1 MKKDAVN
8 NNNLEV
14 EVKFDLKNI
23 KTMIEALY
31 GCGAVLTQPRVFERN
46 LRFDTPDGRL
56 RAAGEVLRLR
66 EDSRYRLTFKGP
78 ALADQSVAVR
88 PEIEFALDDLEEA
101 RRFLE
106 ALGYVVSVIYEK
118 YRTTYNLQGAEITVD
133 EMPFGGF
140 CEIEARDATEVE
152 RVAKILNLEWED
164 RILSSYLQLFEILK
178 ARRGLNMRD
187 LTFENFRGLDFLPGD
202 YLPS

>member
-1 MKKDAVN
+1 MKIDADN

-14 EVKFDLKNI
+14 EVKFHLKNI
-23 KTMIEALY
+23 KTMFEALN
-31 GCGAVLTQPRVFERN
+31 GCCAELTQPRIFERN

-78 ALADQSVAVR
+78 ALADQSVAIR
-88 PEIEFALDDLEEA
+88 PEIEFTVDDLEEA

-106 ALGYVVSVIYEK
+106 ALGYEVSVIYEK
-118 YRTTYNLQGAEITVD
+118 YRTTFNLEGAEITVD
-133 EMPFGGF
+133 EMPFGEF
-140 CEIEARDATEVE
+140 CEIEAFNAIEVE
-152 RVAKILNLEWED
+152 RLAKMLNLEWED
-164 RILSSYLQLFEILK
+164 RILGSYLQLFETLK
-178 ARRGLNMRD
+178 TRRSLDMRD
-187 LTFENFRGLDFLPGD
+187 LTFENFRGLDFVPGD